1 MKKEKTSLTQKII
14 VWLMG
19 IFILI
24 PGGLGFG
31 EKLYQFFHVL
41 RSDAEGRFALV
52 PIATYLLVSLG
63 FIFVLIWGAMK
74 GMLSDIEGPKF
85 KMLEQEAELNQK
97 EGFAS

>member
-24 PGGLGFG
+24 PGGMGFA

-52 PIATYLLVSLG
+52 PIATYLLISLG
-63 FIFVLIWGAMK
+63 FIFILVWGAMK

-85 KMLEQEAELNQK
+85 SMLEQEEALNRK